1 MKRTIL
7 VVDDDPMFYL
17 LMERVF
23 RPLDFQLASALN
35 IEDGMRLARDLKPV
49 LILMDVYL
57 PGGDGWTTA
66 RRIKKELEHV
76 HIVVVSAAGA
86 MVDKTKL
93 AEFKCSGFFKK
104 PFHISEFMA
113 FVKPLLE

>member
-35 IEDGMRLARDLKPV
+35 IEDGMRLARELKPV
-49 LILMDVYL
+49 LIVMDVYL
-57 PGGDGWTTA
+57 PGGDGWTT
-66 RRIKKELEHV
+66 RRIKNELEQV
-76 HIVVVSAAGA
+76 HIVVVSAAGG